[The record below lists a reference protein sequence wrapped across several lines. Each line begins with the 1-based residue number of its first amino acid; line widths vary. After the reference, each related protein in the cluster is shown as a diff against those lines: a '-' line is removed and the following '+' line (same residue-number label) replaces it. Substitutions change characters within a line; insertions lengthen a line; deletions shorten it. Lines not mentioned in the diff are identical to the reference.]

1 MLKIIVCQSVNSP
14 PDSTEKDPLHPDPLT
29 NYLHY
34 LMKKLLLT
42 LLCLA
47 MSTMLFA
54 QTLRNGSGNG
64 LNLRSEPNTNSTVIT
79 SIPHNAKVTVLDQN
93 NSEWYKVQYDGKT
106 GYASAKYLQ
115 EHANRSNNVKN
126 NAHNNSRS
134 NNSSRSAVT
143 YNTGIGIRFGG
154 WESGL
159 TVKHFI
165 KSNAAIEGIL
175 SSGWHYRGTRITG
188 LYEIQK
194 SISGAPGLYWF
205 YGVGAHIG
213 FYNES
218 YWYSGDCKDG
228 RYEYQGRWYK
238 CDGTR
243 ATIGI
248 DGIIGLEYHFSEI
261 PFTIGLD
268 LKPSIGLI
276 GWGGRYGD
284 SAFTVRYAF

>member
-1 MLKIIVCQSVNSP
+1 
-14 PDSTEKDPLHPDPLT
+14 
-29 NYLHY
+29 
-34 LMKKLLLT
+34 MKKLVLT

-54 QTLRNGSGNG
+54 QTLRNGSDKG

-79 SIPHNAKVTVLDQN
+79 SIPPNAKVTVLDQS

-106 GYASAKYLQ
+106 GYASSKYLQ
-115 EHANRSNNVKN
+115 ENANRTNNNSNSSKNSNTSASNNTRSNN
-126 NAHNNSRS
+126 NSSNSSGRS
-134 NNSSRSAVT
+134 NNSGRSDVS

-175 SSGWHYRGTRITG
+175 SSGWYYRGTRITG
-188 LYEIQK
+188 LYEVQK

-205 YGVGAHIG
+205 YGVGGHVG
-213 FYNES
+213 FYSER
-218 YWYSGDCKDG
+218 YWYKGDCKDG
-228 RYEYQGRWYK
+228 RYEYQGRWYN

-248 DGIIGLEYHFSEI
+248 DGIIGLEYHFNEI

-276 GWGGRYGD
+276 GWGGRFGD

>member
-1 MLKIIVCQSVNSP
+1 M
-14 PDSTEKDPLHPDPLT
+14 
-29 NYLHY
+29 
-34 LMKKLLLT
+34 
-42 LLCLA
+42 CLA
-47 MSTMLFA
+47 LSSILFA
-54 QTLRNGSGNG
+54 QTLHNGSDKG
-64 LNLRSEPNTNSTVIT
+64 LNLRSEPGTSSAIIT
-79 SIPHNAKVTVLDQN
+79 SIPPNAKVTVLDQS

-106 GYASAKYLQ
+106 GYAAAQYLQ
-115 EHANRSNNVKN
+115 EQANRNNN
-126 NAHNNSRS
+126 NNNTFGNNNRSS
-134 NNSSRSAVT
+134 NNSNSSGRNNNSGRSAVS

-165 KSNAAIEGIL
+165 KSNVAVEGIL
-175 SSGWHYRGTRITG
+175 SSGWHYRGSRITG

-213 FYNES
+213 FYNER
-218 YWYSGDCKDG
+218 YWYNGDCNKDG
-228 RYEYQGRWYK
+228 RYWHNGRWYN

-248 DGIIGLEYHFSEI
+248 DGIIGLEYHFNEI

-276 GWGGRYGD
+276 GYGGRFGD